1 MFFSYES
8 AVREMQRNNAA
19 GGTATISKRWFG
31 WIVVDEPYRKV
42 EEVIV
47 MNTYVLLYPVPACL
61 RVVAEQAAKNSPAVI
76 ITQAQIDQ
84 YIAHLAK
91 SAFKVNGWT
100 CLKVICDNLP
110 KAYQEPAESIFIK
123 DDAGNLTSIKNR
135 FGARVNKE
143 QHETAYIALHEAYPK
158 LTLTAAKP
166 KEE

>member
-8 AVREMQRNNAA
+8 AVREMQRTNNA
-19 GGTATISKRWFG
+19 GGKATISKRWYG

-47 MNTYVLLYPVPACL
+47 MQTFVLLYPVPASL
-61 RVVAEQAAKNSPAVI
+61 RVVAEQAAKYAPNAI

-84 YIAHLAK
+84 YIQFIVG
-91 SAFKVNGWT
+91 SAFKVNGWV
-100 CLKVICDNLP
+100 CLKVICDTLP